1 MVKSIFLIFGHK
13 APKTEPK
20 KGENF
25 FGPTLT
31 SFLRKIHLKI
41 GFFWS
46 GFSQK
51 PVFLFSWNS
60 KLKLSRVHI
69 LTPQELGPPFWLIWS
84 GQEISWWP
92 FFIFGIL
99 EASLKQFSCL
109 CIPSYLGGTN
119 TQVLLAKG
127 SSYLNQLCQRQWCFI
142 EFFKS
147 RPDNLLMI

>member
-84 GQEISWWP
+84 GQEILWWP
-92 FFIFGIL
+92 FFIFGIFL
-99 EASLKQFSCL
+99 RKE
-109 CIPSYLGGTN
+109 G
-119 TQVLLAKG
+119 
-127 SSYLNQLCQRQWCFI
+127 LNQKIALRKKGLEFHFMTNRTLKKWKI
-142 EFFKS
+142 EIFQNS
-147 RPDNLLMI
+147 LHLA